1 VDRPGVAP
9 SLSEV
14 LPALTTAWRN
24 LSVYPEGHPARA
36 ASLETAHRRLTALLS
51 MSGPLSLGVA
61 REGFVCGDKH
71 LTTPPARAL
80 GEALQRRGAAVLRF
94 EEGVELRE
102 LEAFLRCLR
111 EPGDLAEP
119 LPLDRE
125 LALADVE
132 RVVVTPVDYEALV
145 LTDSVPPRPRSQD
158 LWQALLDALLAG
170 KRLDAD
176 GAPTSPA
183 EASPEGIALLLL
195 GPAAAPAGAADRDA
209 RLEALSGAIE
219 SHFRDTP
226 GPARAGSVR
235 QLAELL
241 RALPRDVRERVLV
254 AALKVLASEESTEA
268 LLDSL
273 AAEGSADEVL
283 QALRRLSL
291 EGVRLS
297 PHALGLLQAL
307 AAVVARARAERSGG
321 PRDTDAIVAELAA
334 LFREEDIDRWNPDD
348 HQALLEQAATVDFA
362 ALHPGPVGLDLGDH
376 AVSLEDAGIQ
386 ERLAATLLEMI
397 GNGATSP
404 EVLLRLEGAFGDA
417 LDAGRTAL
425 AVSIARGLRSLE
437 RDERL
442 PPEDRSRLVELLA
455 RLADSRQVFL
465 LAGSRAQAADPALDG
480 LHELIGLLGGA
491 GARSLLRAL
500 AEESNQ
506 SRRRRLFDA
515 LVSLGRAVVPEATRL
530 LSDPRWYVVRN
541 VIRLLRAV
549 EDRSSL
555 PLVRRCAESPDLRVR
570 LEAIKTLL
578 AFEPGLAHE
587 LLAQAIDDPDPK
599 LAEAAVALA
608 GQYGIREASDLLLSI
623 LDEWDL
629 FGARRPLRLMALR
642 ALADLADPAV
652 LPALDRFLSR
662 GWGWPPVAREERRAA
677 FRLLEA
683 YPREARHP
691 YVARGSR
698 SRDPV
703 TRQVCLRLLREE
715 PETPPTPAREDQ

>member
-1 VDRPGVAP
+1 MGRPGVIP
-9 SLSEV
+9 SLAEV

-51 MSGPLSLGVA
+51 ASGPLSLGVA
-61 REGFVCGDKH
+61 REGFVCGETR
-71 LTTPPARAL
+71 LTTPTVRAL
-80 GEALQRRGAAVLRF
+80 AEALQRRGAAVLRF
-94 EEGVELRE
+94 EEGLELRE

-111 EPGDLAEP
+111 EAGDVPDP

-125 LALADVE
+125 LALADVA

-145 LTDSVPPRPRSQD
+145 LTDTVPPRPQSQD
-158 LWQALLDALLAG
+158 LWQALLHALLAG
-170 KRLDAD
+170 KQPDAD
-176 GAPTSPA
+176 APTPSA
-183 EASPEGIALLLL
+183 EASVEGIALLLL
-195 GPAAAPAGAADRDA
+195 GSGKTPSGTADRDA

-219 SHFRDTP
+219 SHFRDAS
-226 GPARAGSVR
+226 GPARAASVR
-235 QLAELL
+235 QLCELI
-241 RALPRDVRERVLV
+241 RALPREVRERLLV
-254 AALKVLASEESTEA
+254 AAFRVLASDESTQA
-268 LLDSL
+268 LLESL
-273 AAEGSADEVL
+273 AAEAPADEVL
-283 QALRRLSL
+283 EALRRLSV

-297 PHALGLLQAL
+297 SHALGLLQAL
-307 AAVVARARAERSGG
+307 AVLVARARAERSEA
-321 PRDTDAIVAELAA
+321 PRDVDAMVAELSA
-334 LFREEDIDRWNPDD
+334 LFREDDIDRWNPDD
-348 HQALLEQAATVDFA
+348 HQALLERAAAVDFT
-362 ALHPGPVGLDLGDH
+362 ALHPGPVGAEPGDR
-376 AVSLEDAGIQ
+376 VSLEDAPIQ

-397 GNGATSP
+397 GNGATAP
-404 EVLLRLEGAFGDA
+404 EVLARLEGVFGDA

-437 RDERL
+437 RDERI
-442 PPEDRSRLVELLA
+442 PAEDRPRLLDLLA

-465 LAGSRAQAADPALDG
+465 LAGSRAQASDPALDG
-480 LHELIGLLGGA
+480 LHELIGVLGGA

-500 AEESNQ
+500 AEEGNQ
-506 SRRRRLFDA
+506 SRRRRLFDT
-515 LVSLGRAVVPEATRL
+515 LVSLGGAVVPEATRL
-530 LSDPRWYVVRN
+530 LSDSRWYVVRN

-549 EDRSSL
+549 EDRTSL

-578 AFEPGLAHE
+578 AFEPGLARE

-599 LAEAAVALA
+599 VAEAAVALA
-608 GQYGIREASDLLLSI
+608 GQYGIHEARDLLLSL
-623 LDEWDL
+623 LDEWDV
-629 FGARRPLRLMALR
+629 FGARRSLRLAALR

-652 LPALDRFLSR
+652 LPELDRFLAR

-691 YVARGSR
+691 YVLRGSR

-703 TRQVCLRLLREE
+703 TRQACLRLLRE
-715 PETPPTPAREDQ
+715 PAATPPAPAREEP